1 MNYRTTIVLQV
12 FTPLLLCLL
21 CLADI
26 RFSLPLLAY
35 VIAVP
40 LLRARRRDRL
50 RQYRREHC
58 LCLKCGYNLTGN
70 VSGVCPE
77 CGEEIVGQVED
88 LPGPSSRNSA

>member
-12 FTPLLLCLL
+12 FTPLLLCVL

-35 VIAVP
+35 LSAVP
-40 LLRARRRDRL
+40 LWRAWRRDRL

-58 LCLKCGYNLTGN
+58 LCLKYGYNLTGN

-77 CGEEIVGQVED
+77 CGDTIAEQVED
-88 LPGPSSRNSA
+88 LSDAARRG